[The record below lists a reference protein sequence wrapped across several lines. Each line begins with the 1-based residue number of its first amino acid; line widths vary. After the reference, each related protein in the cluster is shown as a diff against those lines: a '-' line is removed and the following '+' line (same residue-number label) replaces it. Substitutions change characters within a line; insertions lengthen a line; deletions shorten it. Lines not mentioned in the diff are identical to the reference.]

1 MANMLNGLSHHPL
14 FKIRTEFLSVD
25 ESISLSYQR
34 AKLVVQTYP
43 LSASDVQHCS
53 ARYWSM
59 MTDPVLALDTA
70 MTTILFVH
78 VGLAIGT
85 LSRHLQQRP
94 DLEPLVNGLLR
105 FDTVGLYHM
114 SERGHG
120 LDAFNIETTATKTS
134 HGFIINTPRE
144 EACKFM
150 PASTP
155 SFRIPKVALVMAR
168 LIVDG
173 EDRGPRFFIVPIC
186 NEREMFKGVESIRL
200 GPRSGTTPLDFSI
213 TRFDHVLVPHTALVT
228 SNLEDHS
235 LPKFPLMA
243 WWDEIWRVPI
253 GTMTVVAPS
262 IPALKAISFISG
274 KYSMHR
280 SFTGKGAVP
289 VPIISFRTQQWPI
302 LHAVS
307 VSFMIENW
315 YSITASQITNE
326 SIDPRVR
333 HGLAV
338 IVKATISRHVQR
350 CVSEVSER
358 CGAQSL
364 FENNFMARFEND
376 CKGIVIAE
384 GDVLTLCIRLFS
396 ELLLQRYQMPL
407 PDASESLLAQ
417 HAISLLE
424 ESKALL
430 QQLSGGHRSE
440 AFNALILPQA
450 EHAIEAMGHSMT
462 YSAGVQRGL
471 PKPILD
477 IYECAVIRRDP
488 AWYSEKGGLTRHDQ
502 RVREDNAV
510 TSAMP
515 HLAAYLDD
523 LNIEA
528 YVSAPIVS
536 DAAWKEYYGAM
547 PVFKG
552 NAVPVFD
559 QVQGKL

>member
-1 MANMLNGLSHHPL
+1 MANVSNGLFLHPL
-14 FKIRTEFLSVD
+14 FTIRTEFLSVD
-25 ESISLSYQR
+25 ERVSLSYER
-34 AKLVVQTYP
+34 AKLVVQTYA

-53 ARYWSM
+53 TRYWSM
-59 MTDPVLALDTA
+59 MTDPILALDGA
-70 MTTILFVH
+70 MFTILLVH
-78 VGLAIGT
+78 FGLTIGT
-85 LSRHLQQRP
+85 LSRHLDQRP
-94 DLEPLVNGLLR
+94 DIEPLVNSLLR

-114 SERGHG
+114 TERGHG

-235 LPKFPLMA
+235 LPQFPLMA

-253 GTMTVVAPS
+253 GTMTVAAPS
-262 IPALKAISFISG
+262 IPALKAISFIAG

-289 VPIISFRTQQWPI
+289 IPIISFRTQQWPV
-302 LHAVS
+302 LHAV
-307 VSFMIENW
+307 
-315 YSITASQITNE
+315 AITNE
-326 SIDPRVR
+326 SVDPRVR

-338 IVKATISRHVQR
+338 IAKATISRHVQR
-350 CVSEVSER
+350 CTSEVSER
-358 CGAQSL
+358 CGAQGT
-364 FENNFMARFEND
+364 FENNFMAHFEND

-384 GDVLTLCIRLFS
+384 GDCPHL
-396 ELLLQRYQMPL
+396 MHP
-407 PDASESLLAQ
+407 
-417 HAISLLE
+417 
-424 ESKALL
+424 
-430 QQLSGGHRSE
+430 
-440 AFNALILPQA
+440 A
-450 EHAIEAMGHSMT
+450 EHTIEAMGHSMA

-502 RVREDNAV
+502 RVREDRAV

-515 HLAAYLDD
+515 HLAAYLDN
-523 LNIEA
+523 LNIEG

-536 DAAWKEYYGAM
+536 DAAWKKYYGAM

-559 QVQGKL
+559 QIQARL

>member
-1 MANMLNGLSHHPL
+1 MANMSNGLSRHPL
-14 FKIRTEFLSVD
+14 FNVRTEFLSVD
-25 ESISLSYQR
+25 DCISLSYQR
-34 AKLVVQTYP
+34 AKLVIQAYS

-53 ARYWSM
+53 TRYWSM

-94 DLEPLVNGLLR
+94 DLEPLVNSLLR

-213 TRFDHVLVPHTALVT
+213 TRFDHVLGPSHCFGD
-228 SNLEDHS
+228 LEFGGPF
-235 LPKFPLMA
+235 LAP
-243 WWDEIWRVPI
+243 VPI
-253 GTMTVVAPS
+253 DGLGRAQC
-262 IPALKAISFISG
+262 
-274 KYSMHR
+274 
-280 SFTGKGAVP
+280 P
-289 VPIISFRTQQWPI
+289 VPIISFRTQQWPV
-302 LHAVS
+302 LHAVA

-326 SIDPRVR
+326 SVDPRVR

-350 CVSEVSER
+350 CISEVSER

-376 CKGIVIAE
+376 CKSIVIAE

-407 PDASESLLAQ
+407 LDASESLLAR
-417 HAISLLE
+417 HARFVTRGEQSVAAAVIRGSSQRSL
-424 ESKALL
+424 
-430 QQLSGGHRSE
+430 QL
-440 AFNALILPQA
+440 LILPQA
-450 EHAIEAMGHSMT
+450 EHTIEAMGHSMA

-502 RVREDNAV
+502 RVREDRAV

-536 DAAWKEYYGAM
+536 DAAWKKYYGAM

-552 NAVPVFD
+552 NAMPVFD
-559 QVQGKL
+559 QIQARL